1 MAENPFDPKNAGLL
15 GALGGTSR
23 GLLDLI
29 PTGVPTPP
37 ASPSTNALYGL
48 LGDRAP
54 PTVET
59 NPYSSPFRLA
69 GIFGTLASCQPPPV
83 LPVNTLAQVIA
94 SQAPFFAPPLS
105 PARPFGFT
113 CRYRS
118 TT

>member
-15 GALGGTSR
+15 GALGSTSR

-48 LGDRAP
+48 LGDGPP
-54 PTVET
+54 PTVEN

-69 GIFGTLASCQPPPV
+69 GMFGTPASSQPPPV
-83 LPVNTLAQVIA
+83 NALAQVIA
-94 SQAPFFAPPLS
+94 SQPPFFAPPLS
-105 PARPFGFT
+105 LERPLVHLPI
-113 CRYRS
+113 S
-118 TT
+118 